1 LRGSDYV
8 QALVAAE
15 KLGRS
20 PQHRA
25 EIVPALMETLNHE
38 WERCSGDI
46 RQAIAR
52 SLGRLQAREAV
63 VPLLQL
69 ARSGRGIEHDCAEC
83 GGCFLVL
90 TPAGEL
96 FDRRY
101 EPFLESEV
109 LSVINELADFSHLK
123 TMADIVSEGKWKA
136 QLIATI
142 GKVGHPRYAYFIGGY
157 KDDEDE
163 SVRRAVAHALG
174 LIKNDDFTL
183 PVLIQLLS
191 RTGEDFHVRW
201 EASNSLV
208 AIGKRSDAQGVAKRL
223 MNLLRDRE
231 KLTVLLTARTL
242 AMLGAEEGLV
252 KVREMARDEDPKM
265 RVEAAMYLGEVTDR
279 RSTDTLIKSLKDENL
294 AVRACAVYALG
305 QIGDAS
311 MIASLER
318 AFEESRDYMAELEKQ
333 LKEGSSD
340 ETLRQKYGSGVF
352 DLRQTVREAIEA
364 IQERA
369 GKS

>member
-1 LRGSDYV
+1 
-8 QALVAAE
+8 
-15 KLGRS
+15 
-20 PQHRA
+20 
-25 EIVPALMETLNHE
+25 M
-38 WERCSGDI
+38 
-46 RQAIAR
+46 
-52 SLGRLQAREAV
+52 
-63 VPLLQL
+63 
-69 ARSGRGIEHDCAEC
+69 
-83 GGCFLVL
+83 
-90 TPAGEL
+90 
-96 FDRRY
+96 
-101 EPFLESEV
+101 
-109 LSVINELADFSHLK
+109 
-123 TMADIVSEGKWKA
+123 
-136 QLIATI
+136 
-142 GKVGHPRYAYFIGGY
+142 
-157 KDDEDE
+157 
-163 SVRRAVAHALG
+163 
-174 LIKNDDFTL
+174 
-183 PVLIQLLS
+183 
-191 RTGEDFHVRW
+191 
-201 EASNSLV
+201 